1 VPFIDSSIETYNNSR
16 HYSSH
21 LNTHGPYAMLA
32 EVKMIEETVSLET
45 NEEIGNNIW
54 LMEFRSPSLA
64 SRAQPGQF
72 LMVHV
77 SKRTKDPLLRRPF
90 SIHGIQ
96 DRDRAMLLYNKVGA
110 GTALLSTLKKH
121 DSISIIGP
129 LGNGFTLPGPREST
143 LLLAGGMGLA
153 PLFFLVQ
160 ALQRAQ
166 RNVGKVFVG
175 FSTSEQVVRFEQLK
189 ELGVDL
195 SLTTEDGS
203 LGSKGVVTDLL
214 EGYLGSEVQEKPVIY
229 GCGPLSMLKKVA
241 HRAAA
246 LNLKCYV
253 SLEGYMACG
262 LGICMGCAVKSAPGE
277 KKPYYYV
284 CQDGPVFP
292 SRAIDW
298 EVL

>member
-1 VPFIDSSIETYNNSR
+1 MV
-16 HYSSH
+16 
-21 LNTHGPYAMLA
+21 
-32 EVKMIEETVSLET
+32 EEIVSLET

-54 LMEFRSPSLA
+54 LLEFRSLPLA

-77 SKRTKDPLLRRPF
+77 AKRTKDPLLRRPF

-96 DRDRAMLLYNKVGA
+96 DRDRVMLLYNRVGA
-110 GTALLSTLKKH
+110 GTALLSTLKRH

-129 LGNGFTLPGPREST
+129 LGNGFTLPEPREST
-143 LLLAGGMGLA
+143 ILLAGGMGLA
-153 PLFFLVQ
+153 PLFFLAQ
-160 ALQRAQ
+160 ALQKARRDVA
-166 RNVGKVFVG
+166 KVFVG
-175 FSTSEQVVRFEQLK
+175 FPTSEEVVRIEQLK

-195 SLTTEDGS
+195 FLTTEDGS

-214 EGYLGSEVQEKPVIY
+214 EGHLGREVEGKPAIY
-229 GCGPLSMLKKVA
+229 ACGPPLMLKKVA
-241 HRAAA
+241 DGAAA

-253 SLEGYMACG
+253 SLEGHMACG
-262 LGICMGCAVKSAPGE
+262 LGVCMGCAVKSAPGQE
-277 KKPYYYV
+277 KPYYYV

-292 SRAIDW
+292 SQAIDW